1 MIPMK
6 KIFASLILTL
16 LLIPVFS
23 QESEDYPVRLFET
36 SIMIDN
42 QTVTTPFKG
51 MLEFEIHHRFATVN
65 NGIEDFFG
73 IWGASNIRL
82 GLNYGILD
90 KLMVGVGTTKD
101 RKVQDFALKY
111 ALLQQ
116 TSSGSTPV
124 SLSFY
129 GNMGIS
135 LMGKDNFGPSP
146 DWREIHRFSYMTQA
160 IIARQFASKLSV
172 QVAPTFIWL
181 NAVEEGYKNAN
192 FGFSAGAK
200 YNLFGSHSLMVE
212 YDQLFNKQKNAELN
226 SKPQL
231 AIGWEISTA
240 THAFQLFFANYR
252 EILGQYNFVY
262 NQNSISKLNYL
273 IGLNITVRF

>member
-1 MIPMK
+1 
-6 KIFASLILTL
+6 
-16 LLIPVFS
+16 
-23 QESEDYPVRLFET
+23 
-36 SIMIDN
+36 
-42 QTVTTPFKG
+42 

-124 SLSFY
+124 SLTFY

-181 NAVEEGYKNAN
+181 NAVEEVIKMLISDSLQQQNIIS
-192 FGFSAGAK
+192 SA
-200 YNLFGSHSLMVE
+200 
-212 YDQLFNKQKNAELN
+212 
-226 SKPQL
+226 
-231 AIGWEISTA
+231 
-240 THAFQLFFANYR
+240 
-252 EILGQYNFVY
+252 
-262 NQNSISKLNYL
+262 L
-273 IGLNITVRF
+273 IA